1 MRRTRGGFF
10 RNLDWVIVGL
20 YLVLVLMGWINIYAA
35 SLNLDHPSI
44 FDLEM
49 SYGKQLLWIGLAV
62 VLVWA
67 ISLIDADFF
76 EQFAY
81 PIFGFTLLL
90 LIGVLLFGKEI
101 NGNKSWFVF
110 GPVSL
115 QPAEFAKIGAAL
127 ALARFLTTINTQLQ
141 TLYHRLTALA
151 IIGLPAVLILMQPDT
166 GSAMVFAAF
175 IFVLYRE
182 GMSGNVLLL
191 GLLAVVL
198 FILAL
203 LFDTLDVA
211 IGLWG
216 ILMIGLAIIQ
226 ENYKFTVGAVV
237 AFAGVFVLANYIE
250 LPAPWII
257 GTVLVLAVGYV
268 LVLALGKPHR
278 ARAVKL
284 LALAAFV
291 GVTGFVFSVDYIFTN
306 VLKEHQRTRITVL
319 LGEEDKLAD
328 QITTLRQELSVTPD
342 SLPIYQEMVMAVR
355 EKRKSLDNLKRGAG
369 YNVNQSKI
377 AIGSGGFVGKGFLQ
391 GTQTK
396 YKFVPEQNTDFIF
409 CTVGEEWGFIGSTL
423 VIGVLLFLMI
433 RVLFV
438 AERQRSRFA
447 RIYGYSV
454 ASILFFHMVIN
465 MGMTMGL
472 VPVIGI
478 PLPFFSYGGSS
489 LWGFTLLLFVFL
501 RLDADR
507 MTVLR

>member
-1 MRRTRGGFF
+1 MQRTRGSFF
-10 RNLDWVIVGL
+10 RNIDWVIVVL

-35 SLNLDHPSI
+35 SLNPEHPSI
-44 FDLEM
+44 FDLDM
-49 SYGKQLLWIGLAV
+49 SYGKQLLWIGLAG
-62 VLVWA
+62 VLISA
-67 ISLIDADFF
+67 ISLIDAEFF
-76 EQFAY
+76 RQFAY

-127 ALARFLTTINTQLQ
+127 ALAKYLTAINTRLQ
-141 TLYHRLTALA
+141 DLGQRFIALA
-151 IIGLPAVLILMQPDT
+151 IIGLPAVLILLQPDT

-182 GMSGNVLLL
+182 GLSGNVLLL
-191 GLLAVVL
+191 GLLMVVL

-203 LFDTLDVA
+203 LFDKLDLILGLFGLLVA
-211 IGLWG
+211 ALSIVR
-216 ILMIGLAIIQ
+216 
-226 ENYKFTVGAVV
+226 ENVRFTVGAVATFAVVFLV
-237 AFAGVFVLANYIE
+237 ATYTELNPLWLIAAVCIVALGYLVGLLA
-250 LPAPWII
+250 
-257 GTVLVLAVGYV
+257 
-268 LVLALGKPHR
+268 GKPHR
-278 ARAVKL
+278 NRSVKML
-284 LALAAFV
+284 MLGAFV
-291 GVTGFVFSVDYIFTN
+291 AVSSFVFSVDYIFTN

-319 LGEEDKLAD
+319 LGEEDKLQE
-328 QITTLRQELSVTPD
+328 QIVSLRQQLEVTPD
-342 SLPIYQEMVMAVR
+342 SLPAYQEMKMAIR
-355 EKRKSLDNLKRGAG
+355 AKRQSLSDLKSGAG

-377 AIGSGGFVGKGFLQ
+377 AIGSGGFWGKGFLQ

-396 YKFVPEQNTDFIF
+396 FKFVPEQNTDFIF
-409 CTVGEEWGFIGSTL
+409 CTVGEEWGFVGSTL
-423 VIGVLLFLMI
+423 VIAVLLFLMI
-433 RVLFV
+433 RVVIV

-501 RLDADR
+501 RLDAER
-507 MTVLR
+507 MAVLR